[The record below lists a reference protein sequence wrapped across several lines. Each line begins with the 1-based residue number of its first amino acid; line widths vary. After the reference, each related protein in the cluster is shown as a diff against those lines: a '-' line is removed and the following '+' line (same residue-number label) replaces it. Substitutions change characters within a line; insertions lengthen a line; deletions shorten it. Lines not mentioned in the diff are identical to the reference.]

1 MVTVRLSAR
10 LVDSSGNSLSGKTIY
25 FYVSRDGSNW
35 TDIGSAVTDSGGYAS
50 VTYNATSRTWFKAE
64 FRGDDQYELAS
75 DTAVWEPSGGQ
86 PSPQPSQC
94 DPLFRVG
101 VGALDSV
108 VFCVGGVG
116 ITVSIL
122 VIAFFM
128 LLLFRRGR

>member
-1 MVTVRLSAR
+1 MTTLRLIAR
-10 LVDSSGNSLSGKTIY
+10 LTDSSGRPISGKPIY
-25 FYVSRDGSNW
+25 FYYDRDGTW
-35 TDIGSAVTDSGGYAS
+35 IHIATAVTNDDGYAV
-50 VTYNATSRTWFKAE
+50 VTHETNRRTVYRAE
-64 FRGDDQYELAS
+64 FRGDDQYESAS

-116 ITVSIL
+116 ITVSVLLVALIL
-122 VIAFFM
+122 LIF
-128 LLLFRRGR
+128 LIIR